1 MKYKRLESEKERLR
15 FLNRNNELTDKG
27 QELLYEITTILKQI
41 KKGSDL
47 SLKVDDYQRE
57 E

>member
-1 MKYKRLESEKERLR
+1 MKYKRLESEKERLS

>member
-1 MKYKRLESEKERLR
+1 MEYKRLEGEKERLY